1 MLPNPR
7 SSRLGSVRNNN
18 RRNPAN
24 RLDPGRRRNPARWR
38 CRFPNYHAGAAVHR
52 HGAEHRDALRHHA
65 HDLDECRAREFHER
79 HVGRVQRAFIHKKAN
94 KIEAS
99 GFCNYADVDGGQVFE
114 HFVIPLQSQD
124 NPLQA
129 NSVWTG
135 GTGKYEGLQGAFP
148 LSSIILPTTDENT
161 SRSSGGRRDGTR

>member
-1 MLPNPR
+1 MAPNIEML
-7 SSRLGSVRNNN
+7 SVTMHMTSMN
-18 RRNPAN
+18 
-24 RLDPGRRRNPARWR
+24 
-38 CRFPNYHAGAAVHR
+38 AAPESFMNVMS
-52 HGAEHRDALRHHA
+52 GV
-65 HDLDECRAREFHER
+65 CS
-79 HVGRVQRAFIHKKAN
+79 GPAFIHKKAN